1 MKLDELINIHYKDL
15 NENDIYIW
23 NYISTHRK
31 ECEKMVIDQLAY
43 KCNVSRTTILRF
55 AQKLSLK
62 GYSELKVYLRME
74 NKAPLEDRN
83 DFDKVCF
90 THQELASVMRE
101 KDCSKICKLIDEAR
115 NLYIYGTGMIQ
126 NAVQKEVKR
135 IFLTSGKF
143 FYDINGFDELR
154 AIVSGITKDDL
165 VVVVSLSGNSQHI
178 LNFVT
183 ELNVRSVP
191 IISITRLRENQLAR
205 MSTHNLYLTTTQINE
220 EQSEFFYE
228 SVTSYLFLVE
238 LLFLKYIEYRKN
250 KV

>member
-1 MKLDELINIHYKDL
+1 MKLDELVNNHYKDL

-31 ECEKMVIDQLAY
+31 ECEKMVIDQLAFQ
-43 KCNVSRTTILRF
+43 CNVSRTTILRF

-74 NKAPLEDRN
+74 NKEPMEDQN
-83 DFDKVCF
+83 DFDKVCS
-90 THQELASVMRE
+90 THQELANVMRA
-101 KDCSKICKLIDEAR
+101 KDCTKICKLIDEAE

-135 IFLTSGKF
+135 IFLASGKF

-154 AIVSGITKDDL
+154 SIVSGITKNDL
-165 VVVVSLSGNSQHI
+165 VFVVSLSGNSDHI
-178 LNFVT
+178 LSFVT
-183 ELNVRSVP
+183 KLKVRDVP
-191 IISITRLRENQLAR
+191 VVSITRLRENRLAR
-205 MSTHNLYLTTTQINE
+205 MSTHNLYLTTTKINE
-220 EQSEFFYE
+220 NLSGFFYE

-250 KV
+250 K